1 MTNLKIYCVSDKP
14 IASLE
19 KLNLILAGVGQKNF
33 PNNYITCLNGINIQ
47 NKEKYYSELTFHYWL
62 WKNEFKDLDNETWIG
77 FCQKR
82 RFWINEN
89 SSAVNSLSDLNENIL
104 RKIPR
109 EWEKYDA
116 FLCEP
121 IKVSPAKT
129 TKLIKRGWKN
139 WLKNPSILFDKR
151 KHNIK
156 LQFDMFHGYG
166 ILDSA
171 IDIMKFEHREEFRHY
186 VNTNIEFNPHIMVI
200 SKKLI
205 LDKWF
210 EDLFSWLFECE
221 KLFGFQNL
229 KGYDTGRL
237 YAYLSE
243 RYLPFWFNKFYK
255 SKNLPW
261 VFFDTTV

>member
-109 EWEKYDA
+109 DWEKYDA

-171 IDIMKFEHREEFRHY
+171 IDIMKFEHREEFRNY

>member
-1 MTNLKIYCVSDKP
+1 MTNLKIYCVTDIPNSNLDK
-14 IASLE
+14 LD
-19 KLNLILAGVGQKNF
+19 LCLAGVGQKKF
-33 PNNYITCLNGINIQ
+33 PHNYITCHDGTNIQ
-47 NKEKYYSELTFHYWL
+47 EKEKYYSELTFHYWL
-62 WKNEFKDLDNETWIG
+62 WKNRLKNLDNETWIG

-82 RFWINEN
+82 RFWIKKN
-89 SSAVNSLSDLNENIL
+89 SAVINNLNDLNDNIL
-104 RKIPR
+104 RKIPS
-109 EWEKYDA
+109 EFEEYDA

-139 WLKNPSILFDKR
+139 CLKDPSILLNKK

-166 ILDSA
+166 ILDKA
-171 IDIMKFEHREEFRHY
+171 INKMKIEHREDFRHY
-186 VNTNIEFNPHIMVI
+186 VNTNIEFNPHIMCI
-200 SKKLI
+200 SKKII
-205 LDKWF
+205 LNKWF
-210 EDLFSWLFECE
+210 DDLFSWLFECE
-221 KLFGFQNL
+221 KVFGFQNL
-229 KGYDTGRL
+229 IGYDTGRL

>member
-1 MTNLKIYCVSDKP
+1 MTNLKIYCVTD
-14 IASLE
+14 IANSSLE
-19 KLNLILAGVGQKNF
+19 KLNLILANEKQKNF
-33 PNNYITCLNGINIQ
+33 PNNYISCLNGINIQ
-47 NKEKYYSELTFHYWL
+47 DKEKYYSELTFHYWL
-62 WKNEFKDLDNETWIG
+62 WKNEFKNLDNKSWIG

-82 RFWINEN
+82 RFWVKEN
-89 SSAVNSLSDLNENIL
+89 SSIIDDIKKLNENIL
-104 RKIPR
+104 RRIPTA
-109 EWEKYDA
+109 WEQYDA

-166 ILDSA
+166 ILDKA
-171 IDIMKFEHREEFRHY
+171 IDRMKFEHREEFRY
-186 VNTNIEFNPHIMVI
+186 YINTNIEFNPHIMVI

-221 KLFGFQNL
+221 KVFGFQNL
-229 KGYDTGRL
+229 TGYDTGRL